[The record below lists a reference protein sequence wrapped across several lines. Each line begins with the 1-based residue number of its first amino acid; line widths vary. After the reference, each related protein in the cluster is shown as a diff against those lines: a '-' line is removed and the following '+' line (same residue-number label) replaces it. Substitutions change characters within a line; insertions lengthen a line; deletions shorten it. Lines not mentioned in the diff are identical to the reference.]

1 MHFATCDATLEQW
14 GGNSA
19 NDAVWWPT
27 GCPAMDH
34 VDIPS
39 LSNKINAAQ
48 QLTRRN
54 ADGPIRSELTPKPLQ
69 DMVKM
74 GGGGG
79 HNRSFS
85 KVYYISCLH
94 TFLSEVLGEKKPKNS
109 HVDAKNVLCDLDF

>member
-39 LSNKINAAQ
+39 PSNKINAAQ
-48 QLTRRN
+48 QLTIRN
-54 ADGPIRSELTPKPLQ
+54 AD
-69 DMVKM
+69 
-74 GGGGG
+74 GGGG

-94 TFLSEVLGEKKPKNS
+94 TILSEILGEKNLRILMLLPKMCC
-109 HVDAKNVLCDLDF
+109 VTLTFDQ

>member
-48 QLTRRN
+48 QLTIRN
-54 ADGPIRSELTPKPLQ
+54 ADGPIRSELTPKPLAGSGK
-69 DMVKM
+69 DF
-74 GGGGG
+74 GGGGITG
-79 HNRSFS
+79 VFLKFTICH
-85 KVYYISCLH
+85 VYTL
-94 TFLSEVLGEKKPKNS
+94 F
-109 HVDAKNVLCDLDF
+109 

>member
-39 LSNKINAAQ
+39 PSNKINAAQ
-48 QLTRRN
+48 QLTIRN
-54 ADGPIRSELTPKPLQ
+54 ADG
-69 DMVKM
+69 
-74 GGGGG
+74 GGCITGVFLKFTIYHFGG
-79 HNRSFS
+79 
-85 KVYYISCLH
+85 
-94 TFLSEVLGEKKPKNS
+94 KKPKNS
-109 HVDAKNVLCDLDF
+109 HVTAKNVLCDLDF